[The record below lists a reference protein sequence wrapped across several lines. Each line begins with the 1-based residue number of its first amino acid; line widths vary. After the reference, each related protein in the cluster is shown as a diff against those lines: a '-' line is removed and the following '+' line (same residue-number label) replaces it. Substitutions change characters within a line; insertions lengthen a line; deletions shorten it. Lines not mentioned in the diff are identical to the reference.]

1 MALPS
6 ASARDDRFS
15 EQGAHAHGKSFVP
28 IEDLLLPVDHPDVV
42 AEIKAFDFLLS
53 WSRRKVKEPWNSYA
67 HEAANP
73 RFVKPD
79 EEQARRWPR
88 KPMVAWQC
96 GSTKGSFG
104 CTGYTVAVPAVKV
117 AGDGP

>member
-1 MALPS
+1 MGRWGPPLAFPS
-6 ASARDDRFS
+6 PVCKDRFT
-15 EQGAHAHGKSFVP
+15 ELGAHAHGKSFVP

-42 AEIKAFDFLLS
+42 AELEAFALVL
-53 WSRRKVKEPWNSYA
+53 WSSFA
-67 HEAANP
+67 HEATDP
-73 RFVKPD
+73 RFVEPD

-96 GSTKGSFG
+96 GPTKGSFG